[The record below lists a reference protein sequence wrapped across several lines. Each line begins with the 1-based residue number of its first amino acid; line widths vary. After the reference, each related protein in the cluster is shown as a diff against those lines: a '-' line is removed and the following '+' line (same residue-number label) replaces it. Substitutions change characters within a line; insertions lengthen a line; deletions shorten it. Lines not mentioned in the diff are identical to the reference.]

1 MIEIIKEFYHRN
13 FSDPQ
18 ASFLAI
24 MIIAGFSIVIL
35 MGQMLLPVFAGIV
48 IAYLM
53 DGVANF
59 MVRCGIAR
67 AYSVWIVFIVF
78 IAFLFFI
85 MFGLTP
91 LLSVQVTHL
100 VGELPQMLSRGH
112 MLLMTLPEQ
121 YPLISEEQVN
131 ELIAAMR
138 QQMNTLGKNLVSVSL
153 AKLPGLITTIV
164 YLVLMPLLVL
174 FFLKDKVAIL
184 GWLGQFLP
192 EERTLMQGVWKEMD
206 LKIGNYVRGKFW
218 EMIIVGVISSVV
230 FAVMGLNYAILLGL
244 LVGISVFVPYIGA
257 AVVTIPVVAIAFF
270 QWGTG
275 TSFVYLVIAYGI
287 IQTVD
292 GTVLVPLLF
301 SEAVNLHPIAIIVAV
316 LVFGGI
322 WGFWGVF
329 FAIPLASFVQVLITS
344 WPSGQGSSE
353 ASLLPPG
360 EG

>member
-1 MIEIIKEFYHRN
+1 MVDIIKQFYQRN

-24 MIIAGFSIVIL
+24 MIVVGFTIIIL
-35 MGQMLLPVFAGIV
+35 TGQMLLPVFAGIV

-53 DGVANF
+53 DGVVAF
-59 MVRCGIAR
+59 MVRCKVSRPHA
-67 AYSVWIVFIVF
+67 VWAVF
-78 IAFLFFI
+78 IAFILFLLFI

-91 LLSVQVTHL
+91 LLSVQLTHL
-100 VGELPQMLSRGH
+100 VGELPKMVARGQ
-112 MLLMTLPEQ
+112 MLLMTLPDQ
-121 YPLISEEQVN
+121 YPLISEDQIK
-131 ELIAAMR
+131 ELIAAIQ
-138 QQMNTLGKNLVSVSL
+138 QQMNTLGKNLFTVSL

-184 GWLGQFLP
+184 GWAGQFLP
-192 EERTLMQGVWKEMD
+192 RKRSLMQGVWKEMD

-218 EMIIVGVISSVV
+218 EMMIVGVISSVV

-270 QWGTG
+270 QWGTD
-275 TSFVYLVIAYGI
+275 SNFLYLVIAYGI

-344 WPSGQGSSE
+344 WPSTKP
-353 ASLLPPG
+353 A
-360 EG
+360 

>member
-1 MIEIIKEFYHRN
+1 MIGILKEFYQRN

-18 ASFLAI
+18 ASFLTI
-24 MIIAGFSIVIL
+24 MIIVGFSVVIL
-35 MGQMLLPVFAGIV
+35 MGQMLLPVFAGII

-53 DGVANF
+53 NDVVTLIA
-59 MVRCGIAR
+59 RCGIAR
-67 AYSVWIVFIVF
+67 PHSVWLVFLVF
-78 IAFLFFI
+78 IAFLLFI

-91 LLSVQVTHL
+91 LLSVQLTHL

-112 MLLMTLPEQ
+112 LLLMTLPDQ
-121 YPLISEEQVN
+121 YPLVTEEQVN
-131 ELIAAMR
+131 ELIAAI
-138 QQMNTLGKNLVSVSL
+138 QLQMNTLGKNLVSVSL

-192 EERTLMQGVWKEMD
+192 RERSLMQGVWKEMD

-218 EMIIVGVISSVV
+218 EMMIVGVVSSVV
-230 FAVMGLNYAILLGL
+230 FAVLGLNYAILLGL

-257 AVVTIPVVAIAFF
+257 AVVTIPVVVIAFF
-270 QWGTG
+270 QWGTD
-275 TSFVYLVIAYGI
+275 TNFVYLMIAYGI
-287 IQTVD
+287 IQTMD

-344 WPSGQGSSE
+344 WPSGQGSAAATS
-353 ASLLPPG
+353 
-360 EG
+360 